1 MRFAFIMCSRTI
13 ARIPPEEKARD
24 AVQQNTRLA

>member
-13 ARIPPEEKARD
+13 ARFSLEEKALD
-24 AVQQNTRLA
+24 EVQQNTRLA

>member
-13 ARIPPEEKARD
+13 AGFASQEKAR
-24 AVQQNTRLA
+24 LA